1 MDVTTVTTFYGL
13 LALVGILVIAWFGL
27 MFVASLFSDDVREGY
42 AGIRARLTPLALTAA
57 WGVALMATAGSLY
70 FSESANYTPCTLCW
84 YQRIAMYP
92 LVLILGI
99 AILRRDTGVRIYAIP
114 VALVGAAIA
123 SYHYLLEWF
132 PEIDTG
138 ACSAVI
144 PCTQVWFREFGFVSL
159 PLLALVAFGLVITFL
174 LIPARASVVDEEDAA
189 DEAWDEEVEEPGPDE
204 D

>member
-1 MDVTTVTTFYGL
+1 MDVTTVITFYGL
-13 LALVGILVIAWFGL
+13 LALLGILVIAWFGL
-27 MFVASLFSDDVREGY
+27 LYLASLFSANAREGY
-42 AGIRARLTPLALTAA
+42 AGIRARLTPVALTAA
-57 WGVALMATAGSLY
+57 WGVALLATAGSLY

-99 AILRRDTGVRIYAIP
+99 AIVRRDTAVRIYAIP

-144 PCTQVWFREFGFVSL
+144 PCTQVWFREFGFVSM

-174 LIPARASVVDEEDAA
+174 LIPPRSGAVAEDEEE
-189 DEAWDEEVEEPGPDE
+189 DEVAEPDEE
-204 D
+204 